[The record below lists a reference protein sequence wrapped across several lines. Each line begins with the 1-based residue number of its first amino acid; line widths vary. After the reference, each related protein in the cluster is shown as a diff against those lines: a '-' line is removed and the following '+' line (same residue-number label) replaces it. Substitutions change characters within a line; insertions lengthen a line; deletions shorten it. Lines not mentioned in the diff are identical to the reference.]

1 MKFWDSSALV
11 PLVVAE
17 PRTKIMRKIARH
29 DESLA
34 VWWGSLME
42 CFSAF
47 ARLRREGNVS
57 PAEED
62 SLRQALLLLAGS
74 WTEILPSED
83 LRTVA
88 AQLLLRHPLR
98 AADSF
103 QLAAAFFWSGK
114 SPTGTEFVCLDDRL
128 GEAARRE
135 GFTIVPSPAVK

>member
-1 MKFWDSSALV
+1 MKFWDASALV
-11 PLVVAE
+11 SLVVTE
-17 PRTKIMRKIARH
+17 PHTKVMRKTARQ
-29 DESLA
+29 DGALA

-57 PAEED
+57 TAEED
-62 SLRQALLLLAGS
+62 GLRRALLLLAGT
-74 WTEILPSED
+74 WTEVLPSED

-103 QLAAAFFWSGK
+103 QLAAAILWSGK
-114 SPTGTEFVCLDDRL
+114 SPTDTEFVCLDDRL
-128 GEAARRE
+128 SEAARRE
-135 GFTIVPSPAVK
+135 GFTIVPSSAVR